1 VRWENRT
8 VGKPDQPR
16 NPDGTWRKRGGGIF
30 IAGVVALGAAFG
42 VGSGT
47 FGASSGATAGSGGS
61 SISSGSGS
69 AQTARGT
76 RGKARDRSSASAVQ
90 RLTRS
95 GLKVRERQ
103 TDARSDCAAHSYG
116 QVEVFFRAH
125 PCEALFRTL
134 LEVRDGRGAV
144 ALVAVAWVDM
154 PDAEQARQL
163 KALMDRPGTGNI
175 TELSREGGGRRFTGH
190 YYVSNRGTA
199 GRRRKPGCSCR
210 WPTAAPRRW
219 CGCQ

>member
-1 VRWENRT
+1 

-16 NPDGTWRKRGGGIF
+16 NPDGTWRKRGGGIV

-47 FGASSGATAGSGGS
+47 LGASSGAAAGSGES
-61 SISSGSGS
+61 SISSGSGGGG
-69 AQTARGT
+69 ARTARGT

-90 RLTRS
+90 RLVRS
-95 GLKVRERQ
+95 GLQVRERQ

-116 QVEVFFRAH
+116 QVQAFFRAH

-163 KALMDRPGTGNI
+163 KALMDRPGTGNL
-175 TELSREGGGRRFTGH
+175 TELSREGGGRRFTGQ
-190 YYVSNRGTA
+190 YYASNREDTTVVNVQAEPVGRARGAIELARRASEVA
-199 GRRRKPGCSCR
+199 G
-210 WPTAAPRRW
+210 
-219 CGCQ
+219 